1 MKVLVTGHEGFIGK
15 NLVKYIQDHTDWE
28 VRGWEWKEKEYP
40 TIDGNDWVIHLGAIS
55 STTEQDVDKILKQNF
70 EFSQWIYNS
79 CRINYVN
86 LQYASSASVY
96 GQLSN
101 FKEDTELSPKTPYAW
116 SKYLFDRWA
125 QKEEVAYGHV
135 VQGFRYFNV
144 YGNLEEHKG
153 NQASPVTQFR
163 KQAKET
169 GVIKIFENS
178 ENYLR
183 DFISVEDICRMH
195 LDFIKVKES
204 GIWNMGTGSPV
215 SFEYVAKL
223 VADLYKAHIEYVEM
237 PEILKSGY
245 QSYTC
250 ANTEKLIKTIG
261 PQDFIT
267 VDRWLKQ
274 LNTVL

>member
-1 MKVLVTGHEGFIGK
+1 MKVLVTGHRGFIGK
-15 NLVKYIQDHTDWE
+15 NLVKYIQEHTDWE
-28 VRGWEWKEKEYP
+28 VKGWEWGDSEYP
-40 TIDGNDWVIHLGAIS
+40 TVDGNDWVVHLGAIS

-70 EFSQWIYNS
+70 EFSKWLLNA

-96 GQLSN
+96 GQVST
-101 FKEDTELSPKTPYAW
+101 FKEDTELQPKTPYAW
-116 SKYLFDRWA
+116 SKYLFDRSA
-125 QKEEVAYGHV
+125 FKEPASYNCV

-169 GVIKIFENS
+169 GVIKLFNNS
-178 ENYLR
+178 DQYLR
-183 DFISVEDICRMH
+183 DFIAVEDICRMQV
-195 LDFIKVKES
+195 DFMKVKES
-204 GIWNMGTGSPV
+204 GIWNMGTGKSV

-223 VADLYKAHIEYVEM
+223 VADLYKARIEYIEM
-237 PEILKSGY
+237 PEILRAGY

-250 ANTEKLIKTIG
+250 ADISKLEKTIG